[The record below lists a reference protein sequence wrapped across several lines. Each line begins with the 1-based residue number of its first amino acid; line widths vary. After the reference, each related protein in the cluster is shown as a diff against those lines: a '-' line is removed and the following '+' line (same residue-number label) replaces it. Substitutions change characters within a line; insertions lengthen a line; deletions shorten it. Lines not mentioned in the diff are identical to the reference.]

1 MTKETKRLIEMWLK
15 WSIKKQ
21 SKLFNQNFITRFL
34 YKVAVKRWLNS
45 KY

>member
-1 MTKETKRLIEMWLK
+1 MTKQTKRLIEIWLK
-15 WSIKKQ
+15 WSIKEQ

-34 YKVAVKRWLNS
+34 YKVAVKKSLKS